1 MSGVVLDVT
10 GIVVTWIAVAIG
22 AWFLGHYMVKV
33 FTGERTFMSIVLRPL
48 ERGSY
53 WLMGVKEDQE
63 QTWVQYTVSVLIVSA
78 LSFLFTYLLLRF
90 QGKLPFN
97 DFGLNPM
104 GFGPVAPDLAFNT
117 AVSFTTN
124 TNWQNYTGETTMSY
138 LSQMVALVLHNF
150 LSAAVGVAMAVA
162 LFRGISSRSLKT
174 LGNAYVDIT
183 RATLY
188 ILLPASVVIALILV
202 SQGVIQSIG
211 AYVVAHTV
219 EGAQQVIAVG
229 PFASQEAIKDLG
241 NNGGGPFNAN
251 SAHPFENPNGFT
263 SQFEL
268 FLELLIPFALCITFG
283 KMVGHIKQGLAIGAA
298 MGIML
303 VAFTFISAYSE
314 QTGNPALTAVGVN
327 QANTTTQAG
336 GNMEGKEVRFGPS
349 YSAMFEATTTGTST
363 GSVNSGH
370 DSFTPIGGLVALIQ
384 MQLGEVDPGGIG
396 AGIYFML
403 VFAVLSVFIAGL
415 MVGRTP
421 EYLGKKI
428 ESKEV
433 RLAALAVLIDV
444 ASILGFTAVSAVHP
458 LGLAGLTTNS
468 GAHGFSEIL
477 YQFSSATA
485 NNGSAFAGLSGNS
498 VYYNTT
504 GASAMW
510 IGRFLEVIPIL
521 ALAGALAGK
530 KVVPAS
536 AGTFATDRP
545 LFVGLLIGVVL
556 IVGALTFFPAL
567 ALGPILE
574 QLQLAAG
581 HLH

>member
-1 MSGVVLDVT
+1 VVLDII
-10 GIVVTWIAVAIG
+10 GVVITWIAVAIG
-22 AWFLGHYMVKV
+22 AWFLGLYMVKV
-33 FTGERTFMSIVLRPL
+33 FNGERTFMSPVLRPI
-48 ERGSY
+48 ERGGY
-53 WLMGVKEDQE
+53 WLVGVKEDEE
-63 QTWVQYTVSVLIVSA
+63 QTWIRYTVSVLIVSVV
-78 LSFLFTYLLLRF
+78 SFVFTYLLLRL
-90 QGKLPFN
+90 QSKLPFN

-104 GFGPVAPDLAFNT
+104 GFGPVAPDLSLNT
-117 AVSFTTN
+117 AISFTTN

-138 LSQMVALVLHNF
+138 LSQMLALVMHNF
-150 LSAAVGVAMAVA
+150 LSAAVGIAMAVA

-174 LGNAYVDIT
+174 LGNFYVDVT

-188 ILLPASVVIALILV
+188 ILIPISIVAAFILV
-202 SQGVIQSIG
+202 SQGVVQSISSYP
-211 AYVVAHTV
+211 AAHTV
-219 EGAQQVIAVG
+219 QGAVQTIAVG

-263 SQFEL
+263 NQFEL
-268 FLELLIPFALCITFG
+268 FLELLIPFALCVTFG
-283 KMVGHIKQGLAIGAA
+283 KMVGHIRQGIAIAAA
-298 MGIML
+298 MGILL
-303 VAFTFISAYSE
+303 VAFTFISISAE
-314 QTGNPALTAVGVN
+314 QQGNPALSALGVN
-327 QANTTTQAG
+327 QASTSTQAG
-336 GNMEGKEVRFGPS
+336 GNMEGKEVRFGPV

-363 GSVNSGH
+363 GSVDSSH

-444 ASILGFTAVSAVHP
+444 GSILGFTAVSVVIP
-458 LGLAGLTTNS
+458 QGLAGPLNA

-477 YQFSSATA
+477 YAFSSATA
-485 NNGSAFAGLSGNS
+485 NNGSAFAGLSGNTI
-498 VYYNTT
+498 YYNTT
-504 GASAMW
+504 LASAMW

-536 AGTFATDRP
+536 SGTFATDRP

>member
-1 MSGVVLDVT
+1 VVLDIIGV
-10 GIVVTWIAVAIG
+10 VVTWIAVAIG

-33 FTGERTFMSIVLRPL
+33 FKGERTFMSPVLRPL
-48 ERGSY
+48 ERGAY
-53 WLMGVKEDQE
+53 WLMGVKEDDE
-63 QTWVQYTVSVLIVSA
+63 QSWIRYTVSVLFVSA
-78 LSFLFTYLLLRF
+78 VSFLFTYLLLRL
-90 QGKLPFN
+90 QGHLPFN

-104 GFGPVAPDLAFNT
+104 GFGPVAPDLSLNT
-117 AVSFTTN
+117 AISFTTN

-138 LSQMVALVLHNF
+138 LSQMVALVIHNF
-150 LSAAVGVAMAVA
+150 LSAAVGIAMAVA
-162 LFRGISSRSLKT
+162 LFRGISSRTLKT

-188 ILLPASVVIALILV
+188 ILLPASIVIAFILL
-202 SQGVIQSIG
+202 SQGVVQSISS
-211 AYVVAHTV
+211 YPVAHTV
-219 EGAQQVIAVG
+219 SGAVQTIAVG

-268 FLELLIPFALCITFG
+268 FLELLIPFALCVTFG
-283 KMVGHIKQGLAIGAA
+283 KMVGRMRQGLAIGAA
-298 MGIML
+298 MGILL
-303 VAFTFISAYSE
+303 VAFTFISISAE
-314 QTGNPALTAVGVN
+314 QQGNPALTAIGVN
-327 QANTTTQAG
+327 QANTSTQAG
-336 GNMEGKEVRFGPS
+336 GNMEGKEVRFGPT

-363 GSVNSGH
+363 GSVNSSH

-403 VFAVLSVFIAGL
+403 VFVVLSVFIAGL

-444 ASILGFTAVSAVHP
+444 ASILGFTAVSVVHP
-458 LGLAGLTTNS
+458 LGLAGLTTNT

-485 NNGSAFAGLSGNS
+485 NNGSAFAGLSGNNL
-498 VYYNTT
+498 YYNTT

>member
-1 MSGVVLDVT
+1 MPGWAIDVIGVIT
-10 GIVVTWIAVAIG
+10 TWVAVGIG
-22 AWFLGHYMVKV
+22 AWFLGLFMVKV
-33 FTGERTFMSIVLRPL
+33 FNGERTFLHPVLRPL
-48 ERGSY
+48 ERVSY
-53 WLMGVKEDQE
+53 WAMGVKEDQE
-63 QTWVQYTVSVLIVSA
+63 QNWIQYTVSVLIVSA
-78 LSFLFTYLLLRF
+78 ISFLFTYLLLRL
-90 QGKLPFN
+90 QGKMPFN

-104 GFGPVAPDLAFNT
+104 GFGPVAPDLSLNT
-117 AVSFTTN
+117 AISFTTN

-138 LSQMVALVLHNF
+138 LSQMLALVIHNF

-162 LFRGISSRSLKT
+162 LFRGISSRSVKT
-174 LGNAYVDIT
+174 IGNFYVDAT
-183 RATLY
+183 RATVY
-188 ILLPASVVIALILV
+188 ILLPLSIVIAFILV
-202 SQGVIQSIG
+202 SQGVIQSVG
-211 AYVVAHTV
+211 SYPVAHTLD
-219 EGAQQVIAVG
+219 GATQTIAIG

-263 SQFEL
+263 NQFEL

-283 KMVGHIKQGLAIGAA
+283 KMVGKIRQGLAIGSA
-298 MGIML
+298 MGILL
-303 VAFTFISAYSE
+303 VAFTFISAYAE
-314 QTGNPALTAVGVN
+314 QSGNPALTAVGLN
-327 QANTTTQAG
+327 QANTSTQAG
-336 GNMEGKEVRFGPS
+336 GNMEGKAVRFGPI

-363 GSVNSGH
+363 GSVNSSH
-370 DSFTPIGGLVALIQ
+370 DSFTPIGGMVALIQ
-384 MQLGEVDPGGIG
+384 MQLGEIDPGGIG

-403 VFAVLSVFIAGL
+403 VFVILAVFIAGL

-444 ASILGFTAVSAVHP
+444 MSILGFTALSVLVP
-458 LGLAGLTTNS
+458 AGLLGPLNS
-468 GAHGFSEIL
+468 GPHGFSEIL

-485 NNGSAFAGLSGNS
+485 NNGSAFAGLTGNTI
-498 VYYNTT
+498 YYNTT
-504 GASAMW
+504 GGAAMW

>member
-1 MSGVVLDVT
+1 MPGWALDVT
-10 GIVVTWIAVAIG
+10 GVVITWIAVAIG
-22 AWFLGHYMVKV
+22 AWFLGLFMVKV
-33 FTGERTFMSIVLRPL
+33 FNGERTFLHPVVRPV
-48 ERGSY
+48 ERVSY
-53 WLMGVKEDQE
+53 WAMGVKEDQE
-63 QTWVQYTVSVLIVSA
+63 QSWIQYTVSVLIVSA
-78 LSFLFTYLLLRF
+78 VSFLFTYLLLRF

-104 GFGPVAPDLAFNT
+104 GFGPVAPDLSLNT
-117 AVSFTTN
+117 AISFTTN
-124 TNWQNYTGETTMSY
+124 TNWQNYTGEQTMSY
-138 LSQMVALVLHNF
+138 LSQMLALVIHNF

-162 LFRGISSRSLKT
+162 LFRGISSRSIKT
-174 LGNAYVDIT
+174 LGNFYVDVT

-188 ILLPASVVIALILV
+188 ILLPLSVVIALILV
-202 SQGVIQSIG
+202 SQGVVQSVG
-211 AYVVAHTV
+211 SYAVAHTLD
-219 EGAQQVIAVG
+219 GTTQTIAIG

-263 SQFEL
+263 NQFEL
-268 FLELLIPFALCITFG
+268 FLELLIPFALCVTFG
-283 KMVGHIKQGLAIGAA
+283 KMVGRIRQGLAIAAA
-298 MGIML
+298 MGILL
-303 VAFTFISAYSE
+303 VAFTFISAYAE
-314 QTGNPALTAVGVN
+314 QSGNPALTALGVN
-327 QANTTTQAG
+327 QANTSTQSG
-336 GNMEGKEVRFGPS
+336 GNLEGKSVRFGAIF
-349 YSAMFEATTTGTST
+349 SAMFEATTTGTST
-363 GSVNSGH
+363 GSVNSSH
-370 DSFTPIGGLVALIQ
+370 DSFTPIGGMVALIQ

-403 VFAVLSVFIAGL
+403 VFVILAVFIAGL

-428 ESKEV
+428 ESREV

-444 ASILGFTAVSAVHP
+444 LSILGFTAVSVLTPA
-458 LGLAGLTTNS
+458 GLAGPLNP

-485 NNGSAFAGLSGNS
+485 NNGSAFAGLTGNTL
-498 VYYNTT
+498 YYNTT
-504 GASAMW
+504 GGAAMW

-530 KVVPAS
+530 KVVPAG

>member
-1 MSGVVLDVT
+1 MPGWALDVIGVV
-10 GIVVTWIAVAIG
+10 ITWVAVAIA
-22 AWFLGHYMVKV
+22 AWFLGQFMVRV
-33 FTGERTFMSIVLRPL
+33 FNGERTFLHPVLRPV
-48 ERGSY
+48 ERVSY
-53 WLMGVKEDQE
+53 WAMGVKEDQE
-63 QTWVQYTVSVLIVSA
+63 QNWKQYTVSVLIVSA
-78 LSFLFTYLLLRF
+78 VSFFFTYLLLRF

-104 GFGPVAPDLAFNT
+104 GFGPVAPDLSLNT
-117 AVSFTTN
+117 AISFTTN
-124 TNWQNYTGETTMSY
+124 TNWQNYTGEQTMSY
-138 LSQMVALVLHNF
+138 LSQMLALVIHNF

-162 LFRGISSRSLKT
+162 LFRGISSRSVKT
-174 LGNAYVDIT
+174 LGNFYVDVT

-188 ILLPASVVIALILV
+188 ILLPLSIVIALILV
-202 SQGVIQSIG
+202 SQGVVQSVG
-211 AYVVAHTV
+211 SYAVAHTLD
-219 EGAQQVIAVG
+219 GTTQTIAIG

-263 SQFEL
+263 NQFEL
-268 FLELLIPFALCITFG
+268 FLELLIPFALCVTFG
-283 KMVGHIKQGLAIGAA
+283 KMVGRVRQGLAIAAA
-298 MGIML
+298 MGILL
-303 VAFTFISAYSE
+303 VAFTFISAYAE
-314 QTGNPALTAVGVN
+314 QSGNPALAALGVN
-327 QANTTTQAG
+327 QANTSTQSG
-336 GNMEGKEVRFGPS
+336 GNMEGKSVRFGAIF
-349 YSAMFEATTTGTST
+349 SAMFEATTTGTST
-363 GSVNSGH
+363 GSVNSSH
-370 DSFTPIGGLVALIQ
+370 DSFTPIGGMVALVQ

-403 VFAVLSVFIAGL
+403 VFVILAVFIAGL

-428 ESKEV
+428 ESREV

-444 ASILGFTAVSAVHP
+444 MSILGFTALSVLVPA
-458 LGLAGLTTNS
+458 GLAGPLNP

-477 YQFSSATA
+477 YLFSSSTA
-485 NNGSAFAGLSGNS
+485 NNGSAFAGLTGNTL
-498 VYYNTT
+498 YYNTT
-504 GASAMW
+504 GGAAMW

-530 KVVPAS
+530 KVVPAG

-545 LFVGLLIGVVL
+545 LFVGLLIGVVV

>member
-1 MSGVVLDVT
+1 MPGWAIDAIGVA
-10 GIVVTWIAVAIG
+10 VTWISVIIA
-22 AWFLGHYMVKV
+22 AWFLGIWMVKV
-33 FTGERTFMSIVLRPL
+33 FQGRRTFLHPVLRPV
-48 ERGSY
+48 ERACY
-53 WLMGVKEDQE
+53 WAIGVREDDE
-63 QTWVQYTVSVLIVSA
+63 QTWVHYAVSLLVFSFV
-78 LSFLFTYLLLRF
+78 SFLLSYVMLRV
-90 QGKLPFN
+90 QGHLPAN
-97 DFGLNPM
+97 DFGLNPQ
-104 GFGPVAPDLAFNT
+104 GFGPVAPDLSLNT
-117 AVSFTTN
+117 AISFMTN
-124 TNWQNYTGETTMSY
+124 TNWQNYTGEQTMSY
-138 LSQMVALVLHNF
+138 LSQMLALVIHNF
-150 LSAAVGVAMAVA
+150 LSAAVGIAIAVA
-162 LFRGISSRSLKT
+162 LFRGLSNRQMRT
-174 LGNAYVDIT
+174 LGNFWVDVT

-188 ILLPASVVIALILV
+188 VLIPLSVVAAIIFV
-202 SQGVIQSIG
+202 SQGVIQTFGS
-211 AYVVAHTV
+211 YVVAHTV
-219 EGAQQVIAVG
+219 EGAQQIIAVG

-263 SQFEL
+263 NQFTL
-268 FLELLIPFALCITFG
+268 FLELLIPFALAFTFG
-283 KMVGHIKQGLAIGAA
+283 KWVGKMRQGVAIFAA
-298 MGIML
+298 MFIL
-303 VAFTFISAYSE
+303 LAVFTGISAYAE
-314 QTGNPALTAVGVN
+314 QAGNPAIAAQGVT
-327 QANTTTQAG
+327 QDNTSSQAG
-336 GNMEGKEVRFGPS
+336 GNMEGKSVRFGPI

-370 DSFTPIGGLVALIQ
+370 DSFTPVGGMVALVQ
-384 MQLGEVDPGGIG
+384 MQLGEIDPGGIG

-403 VFAVLSVFIAGL
+403 VFVVLSVFIAGL

-444 ASILGFTAVSAVHP
+444 FSILGFTAISVLVPA
-458 LGLAGLTTNS
+458 GLAGPLNP

-485 NNGSAFAGLSGNS
+485 NNGSAFAGLTGNT
-498 VYYNTT
+498 VYYNST
-504 GASAMW
+504 GAAAMW
-510 IGRFLEVIPIL
+510 IGRFLEHIPIL

-530 KVVPAS
+530 KVVPIS

-567 ALGPILE
+567 ALGPLLE
-574 QLQLAAG
+574 QFQLAAG